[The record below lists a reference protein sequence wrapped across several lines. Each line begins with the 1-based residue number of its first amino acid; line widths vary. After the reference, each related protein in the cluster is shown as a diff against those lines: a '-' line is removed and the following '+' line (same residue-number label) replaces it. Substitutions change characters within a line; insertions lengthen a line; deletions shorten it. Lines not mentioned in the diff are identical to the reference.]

1 MRRLRTKQKFL
12 AYAMCQ
18 VNLISFKPCTH
29 THKLCEFRD
38 KGAFGD
44 CVIHLS

>member
-29 THKLCEFRD
+29 THTNYVNLEIRELLEIVSF
-38 KGAFGD
+38 
-44 CVIHLS
+44 I